1 MKERK
6 KYRDELE
13 LRTVTRTESNNQAKR
28 AVESESEKS
37 RTDGGFELA
46 GVYSRNARADHDAG
60 QSACERATIRIY
72 RIQQ

>member
-6 KYRDELE
+6 KYREELE

-37 RTDGGFELA
+37 RTDGTDGSNWRFE
-46 GVYSRNARADHDAG
+46 
-60 QSACERATIRIY
+60 ERPC
-72 RIQQ
+72 

>member
-13 LRTVTRTESNNQAKR
+13 LRTVTRTESNNQAKG

-37 RTDGGFELA
+37 RTDETEGSNWRVSIRGTPVLIMTK
-46 GVYSRNARADHDAG
+46 VRVR
-60 QSACERATIRIY
+60 ERR
-72 RIQQ
+72 